1 MVVKYGE
8 HTHIR
13 IITINH
19 TIITII
25 CITMAVSMAM
35 AIIDMVEIDIMAAG
49 TTIEDITA
57 DIMVVAVDTMAVD
70 MEEVLIGVV
79 DTMAEVA
86 EDMAEPVV
94 GDMPEAETIEAAAT
108 AEAVVLTEAVELTA
122 VVVEE
127 EVVAV
132 AEVVDVLLQGVL
144 SFPSSPIVT
153 HKCKFYSLDARMFEN
168 GLKSLLV

>member
-35 AIIDMVEIDIMAAG
+35 AIIDMAEIDIMAAG

-108 AEAVVLTEAVELTA
+108 AEAVVLTEVVVTEAVELTA

-144 SFPSSPIVT
+144 SFPSSPRL
-153 HKCKFYSLDARMFEN
+153 CKNLSF
-168 GLKSLLV
+168 

>member
-1 MVVKYGE
+1 MGAIQAIMVVKYGE

-35 AIIDMVEIDIMAAG
+35 AIIDMAEIDIMAAG

-132 AEVVDVLLQGVL
+132 AEVVAAAGVVDVLLQGVL
-144 SFPSSPIVT
+144 SFPSSPRL
-153 HKCKFYSLDARMFEN
+153 CKNLSF
-168 GLKSLLV
+168 